1 MRARPMTST
10 PPPSPS
16 SPESSS
22 SVISDADLERL
33 DELLSEPPYAE
44 RALPLDAMQGV
55 FYALAM
61 GPDEVPESTW
71 MPAVLGADP
80 DGEPEEIA
88 AEVADLLRRFL
99 AETANDVREGRFDLL
114 LYENRMRRLDF
125 APWCGGFLDGLDIA
139 DTDWYEVG
147 RSGRDGGAAVSAG
160 RAGGGS
166 AGGGAQALQAGR
178 VARAWSGTARKG
190 WRRRCARCAT
200 TGTW

>member
-1 MRARPMTST
+1 MTST

-22 SVISDADLERL
+22 SVLSDADLERL

-80 DGEPEEIA
+80 DGEPEEIP
-88 AEVADLLRRFL
+88 AEVEDLLRRFL
-99 AETANDVREGRFDLL
+99 AETANDADHPLRKRVTEILAKFAEELKNDPVMHARISAKAPTSTAPSA
-114 LYENRMRRLDF
+114 RRARRSTTAAGLTTRHRRTCSWGCRPAQP
-125 APWCGGFLDGLDIA
+125 AP
-139 DTDWYEVG
+139 
-147 RSGRDGGAAVSAG
+147 
-160 RAGGGS
+160 
-166 AGGGAQALQAGR
+166 
-178 VARAWSGTARKG
+178 
-190 WRRRCARCAT
+190 RRRWCRSAP
-200 TGTW
+200 